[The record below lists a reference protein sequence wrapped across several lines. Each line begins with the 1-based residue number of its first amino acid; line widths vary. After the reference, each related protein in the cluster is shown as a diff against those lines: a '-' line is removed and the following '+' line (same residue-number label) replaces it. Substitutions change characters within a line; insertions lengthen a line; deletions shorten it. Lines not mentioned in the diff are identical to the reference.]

1 MNFPMSARY
10 ASVMVRVNDFFI
22 KEQITTFPID
32 PFQIIKNNKW
42 GLISYTELASEY
54 GVWIEDIIATV
65 QSEDG
70 YTMYDGV
77 NYTIAYNDTKNKARI
92 RFTLMHE
99 IGHIFLRHLVDFE
112 ETILTRSTLTEK
124 KYRVLENEAN
134 SFARNTL
141 APVMVVRN
149 LSIKT
154 VQNLIESFGLSK
166 AAAETRLNSLIM
178 DYQWLGS
185 PFIRFQRL
193 HFNQYIRF
201 CNHSNQCLIC
211 SHHFIHEKA
220 DYCSVCGHGALLNR
234 KGVDE
239 MIYKGYLLDDNS
251 RAIVCPSC
259 ENEHID
265 YEGNWCKICNAYLVN
280 ECAPTWKTTN
290 GWNEEHP
297 PCGEKLDGDARYCV
311 KCGNESTFYQ
321 GGLLKDWKTEKEEIE
336 RDERVRK
343 ILEEEP
349 LPF

>member
-1 MNFPMSARY
+1 MIFPMSARY

-42 GLISYTELASEY
+42 GLITYTELARDH
-54 GVWIEDIIATV
+54 GVWIEDIISTV

-70 YTMYDGV
+70 YTMFDGI
-77 NYTIAYNDTKNKARI
+77 NYTIAFNDTIQNYGRI

-99 IGHIFLRHLVDFE
+99 IGHIFLGHLTDFD
-112 ETILTRSTLTEK
+112 ETILTRSTLTEQ

-141 APVMVVRN
+141 APVMVVKALN
-149 LSIKT
+149 TKSI
-154 VQNLIESFGLSK
+154 QNLVSSFGLSR
-166 AAAETRLNSLIM
+166 AAAETRLNSLTM
-178 DYQWLGS
+178 DYQWIGS

-201 CNHSNQCLIC
+201 CNHSKQCLIC
-211 SHHFIHEKA
+211 SHHFIHENA
-220 DYCSVCGHGALLNR
+220 DYCPVCGHGALLNK

-239 MIYKGYLLDDNS
+239 MYYKGYLVDDNS
-251 RAIVCPSC
+251 RVIVCPSC
-259 ENEHID
+259 ENEDID
-265 YEGNWCKICNAYLVN
+265 YEGEWCKICNTYLVN
-280 ECAPTWKTTN
+280 ECAPTWKTIN
-290 GWNEEHP
+290 GWNEVVP

-321 GGLLKDWKTEKEEIE
+321 QNVLKDWKTEKEEIE
-336 RDERVRK
+336 REERIKQV
-343 ILEEEP
+343 LEEP